1 MLKRLIAYVVSV
13 LRNFFGRKPVE
24 VLRHAKPR
32 EIILLPPK
40 QQPFINNKVHPFD
53 DLDNWGHDW
62 TNKPPLAKHEIED
75 WQKRFDRAFGLNRNG
90 KSCFKLVWNGDRSQ
104 WWKYAYD
111 WDSYGKGIK
120 WELRPRILW
129 KKVELGNGDYVDL
142 FPPRWLILMRIE
154 PEQYGAQ
161 WKDESWIWD
170 PKRRQRKQIRDD
182 EVPKAFWETV
192 MVIGEHDK
200 FCCDAFDGECF
211 GVFRNPNDTDLNW
224 LHARKQEFEAGVQSP
239 YENLNAR
246 TESQISSFVKDY
258 YRQQY
263 QKMPASTEIVIE
275 NAGEYLKP
283 LMDFTGQKFSDREQK
298 EIVKTALDR
307 HYTEKAE
314 HFEQQLRGK

>member
-13 LRNFFGRKPVE
+13 LRYFFGRKPVE

-154 PEQYGAQ
+154 PEQYG
-161 WKDESWIWD
+161 
-170 PKRRQRKQIRDD
+170 
-182 EVPKAFWETV
+182 
-192 MVIGEHDK
+192 
-200 FCCDAFDGECF
+200 
-211 GVFRNPNDTDLNW
+211 RNGKT
-224 LHARKQEFEAGVQSP
+224 SP
-239 YENLNAR
+239 GSGTR
-246 TESQISSFVKDY
+246 
-258 YRQQY
+258 
-263 QKMPASTEIVIE
+263 
-275 NAGEYLKP
+275 NAGSENRSATMKSRKRFGKP
-283 LMDFTGQKFSDREQK
+283 SWSLASMTNFAATPL
-298 EIVKTALDR
+298 TASALESFETR
-307 HYTEKAE
+307 TIQILIGCTLANRNLRQACKA
-314 HFEQQLRGK
+314 RMRA